1 MAAVCNF
8 LRVFNRIQRIGK
20 QCLHLFFGFH
30 KILTALI
37 AHTIFIRKL
46 FAGLQTKQNVMRLRI
61 FFISVMHV
69 VSSHQIDAQL
79 LMHPQQLLI
88 DLRLLR
94 NAMILQLQEKISFSK
109 TGLIF

>member
-1 MAAVCNF
+1 MC
-8 LRVFNRIQRIGK
+8 
-20 QCLHLFFGFH
+20 
-30 KILTALI
+30 
-37 AHTIFIRKL
+37 
-46 FAGLQTKQNVMRLRI
+46 LRI

-69 VSSHQIDAQL
+69 VGSHQIDAKL